1 MNATLCICGTVYC
14 FTLWKDAKTAF
25 RFEMLSIGIYVK
37 VYMSFLIK
45 LEQTNAI
52 TSCFFR
58 NSPLS
63 LKSFYELKFQFSF
76 FFFSRFSVALHRL
89 DKSGNSVV
97 RYIQKMCDHYVDF
110 FLSFLLHSKFTWSK
124 THILQNW
131 NYLFEINVLVIF
143 PEMLVILGKSNN
155 EIPRFKKNILF
166 FWEI

>member
-52 TSCFFR
+52 ISCFFR

-110 FLSFLLHSKFTWSK
+110 FLVIYSSFQIYLIQNTYFTK
-124 THILQNW
+124 LKLFIW
-131 NYLFEINVLVIF
+131 NKCFGYF
-143 PEMLVILGKSNN
+143 PRDACYFRKIKQWNTT
-155 EIPRFKKNILF
+155 I
-166 FWEI
+166 